1 MVNIN
6 IEMLKNKLYP
16 VAKALFM
23 IGETLVDESKQH
35 ISEQEALGKIRSY
48 LREADVICSRYGVD
62 RLIEDC
68 VYTKPVSNT
77 LDETEN
83 ESLNNWLNT
92 KPLICPDTF
101 LSVCDQCSNN
111 PKNGGSGICNCT
123 IPYMQARSG
132 GLMGKLRGKGD

>member
-1 MVNIN
+1 MANIN

-68 VYTKPVSNT
+68 AYTKPVSNT

-83 ESLNNWLNT
+83 ESLNN
-92 KPLICPDTF
+92 
-101 LSVCDQCSNN
+101 
-111 PKNGGSGICNCT
+111 
-123 IPYMQARSG
+123 
-132 GLMGKLRGKGD
+132 

>member
-1 MVNIN
+1 MANIN

-48 LREADVICSRYGVD
+48 LREADVICSRYSVD

-68 VYTKPVSNT
+68 TYTKPVSNT

-83 ESLNNWLNT
+83 ESLNN
-92 KPLICPDTF
+92 
-101 LSVCDQCSNN
+101 
-111 PKNGGSGICNCT
+111 
-123 IPYMQARSG
+123 
-132 GLMGKLRGKGD
+132 

>member
-1 MVNIN
+1 MANIN
-6 IEMLKNKLYP
+6 IEMLKDKLYP

-68 VYTKPVSNT
+68 MYTKPVSNT

-92 KPLICPDTF
+92 KSFLYPDTF
-101 LSVCDQCSNN
+101 PSVCDQCSNN

-123 IPYMQARSG
+123 IPYMSDPLKWTNGQITY
-132 GLMGKLRGKGD
+132 

>member
-1 MVNIN
+1 MANIN

-68 VYTKPVSNT
+68 TYTKPVSNT

-92 KPLICPDTF
+92 KSLICPDAF
-101 LSVCDQCSNN
+101 PNVCDQCSNN
-111 PKNGGSGICNCT
+111 PKNGGSGNCNCT
-123 IPYMQARSG
+123 IPYMQAPLRWTN
-132 GLMGKLRGKGD
+132 GKITW

>member
-1 MVNIN
+1 MANIN
-6 IEMLKNKLYP
+6 IEMLKGKLYP

-68 VYTKPVSNT
+68 MYTKPVSNT

-92 KPLICPDTF
+92 KPFLYPDTF
-101 LSVCDQCSNN
+101 PSVCDQCSNN

-123 IPYMQARSG
+123 IPDMSDPLKWTNGQITY
-132 GLMGKLRGKGD
+132 

>member
-1 MVNIN
+1 MANIN

-62 RLIEDC
+62 GLIEDC
-68 VYTKPVSNT
+68 AYTKLISNT

-83 ESLNNWLNT
+83 ESLNNLLNT
-92 KPLICPDTF
+92 QPLICPDTF
-101 LSVCDQCSNN
+101 LNVCYQCSNN

-123 IPYMQARSG
+123 IPYMQDP
-132 GLMGKLRGKGD
+132 LRRTNGEITW

>member
-1 MVNIN
+1 MANIN
-6 IEMLKNKLYP
+6 IEMLKDKLYP

-68 VYTKPVSNT
+68 MYTKPVSNT

-92 KPLICPDTF
+92 KPFLYPDTF
-101 LSVCDQCSNN
+101 PSVCDQCSNN

-123 IPYMQARSG
+123 IPYMSDS
-132 GLMGKLRGKGD
+132 LMWVNGQITY